1 MRPLSLGRFGFRR
14 RQREVERGAFADPAL
29 RPDPSAVAM
38 DHTPGNRE
46 SRPEPFEVAPQ
57 DVGALLPS
65 KREHP
70 HARRGREQ
78 GVGVREHE
86 DPAELFRG
94 DPRWAALPAVRS
106 GRVLGLP
113 TALALSTSHHAV
125 RTVEVISDWLHP
137 AEVTP

>member
-1 MRPLSLGRFGFRR
+1 MAERVSGRR
-14 RQREVERGAFADPAL
+14 RPGVLFLSWGNFTAGRGTLLDEIMDRAGAENLASEAGLSGTAPISL
-29 RPDPSAVAM
+29 ELAVALQP
-38 DHTPGNRE
+38 DAIL
-46 SRPEPFEVAPQ
+46 SVA
-57 DVGALLPS
+57 G
-65 KREHP
+65 
-70 HARRGREQ
+70 
-78 GVGVREHE
+78 EHE